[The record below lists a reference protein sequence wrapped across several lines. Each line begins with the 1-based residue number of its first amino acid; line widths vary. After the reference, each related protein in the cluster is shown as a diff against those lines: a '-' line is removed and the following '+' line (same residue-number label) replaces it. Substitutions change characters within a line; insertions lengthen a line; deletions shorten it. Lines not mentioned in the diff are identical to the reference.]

1 MSTNPS
7 DMVRSG
13 APMVERL
20 PYEPEAERA
29 VLGAVLLD
37 PNALLVVMEKLRED
51 EFYIEA
57 HRLIY
62 STCLALHER
71 GQAADLLTVTNHLRE
86 QGQLERVG
94 GPAYLSSMV
103 DALPDVA
110 NVSHYGGI
118 VHDKSVKRRLIV
130 AAQKILTTCSMD
142 HGEAREAVESAQ
154 RDVYHIAEDT
164 LAGGLQ
170 HIRGLAEAELQN
182 IEDSRSTG
190 SALTGLD
197 TGFVRTQRV
206 HLRIPE
212 KGPRHPRR
220 PSLHG
225 EDITRGQHL
234 HPRRPPSR
242 QEGRDLLPRD
252 VLGTARPPH
261 ALGRGP
267 SRPEAAFRRLSRQ
280 IGLAQTRDGGAGAPG
295 GQHLGRRLPRHHR
308 ARTLGQGAPA
318 QDRSP
323 VSIW

>member
-37 PNALLVVMEKLRED
+37 PNALLMVMDKVREE

-62 STCLALHER
+62 STCLALNEL

-110 NVSHYGGI
+110 NAGHYGEI

-142 HGEAREAVESAQ
+142 HGEAREAVEAAQ
-154 RDVYHIAEDT
+154 RDVYMGEGCVVMGIDIDHIVKT
-164 LAGGLQ
+164 YWGL
-170 HIRGLAEAELQN
+170 RA
-182 IEDSRSTG
+182 D
-190 SALTGLD
+190 
-197 TGFVRTQRV
+197 
-206 HLRIPE
+206 
-212 KGPRHPRR
+212 
-220 PSLHG
+220 
-225 EDITRGQHL
+225 
-234 HPRRPPSR
+234 
-242 QEGRDLLPRD
+242 
-252 VLGTARPPH
+252 
-261 ALGRGP
+261 
-267 SRPEAAFRRLSRQ
+267 LSRRRQ
-280 IGLAQTRDGGAGAPG
+280 HEQQHSAGP
-295 GQHLGRRLPRHHR
+295 
-308 ARTLGQGAPA
+308 APA
-318 QDRSP
+318 GDEKQ
-323 VSIW
+323 VA